1 MNAAN
6 SNLDPQATQ
15 ILTAALGLSLEQ
27 REEVALQLVDSLHPA
42 DAEAYDAAWEAE
54 LERRITEMDQGKTPG
69 IPWEEVR
76 KKMRAK
82 L

>member
-1 MNAAN
+1 MNA
-6 SNLDPQATQ
+6 LATQ
-15 ILTAALGLSLEQ
+15 ILTAAIGLPDEQ
-27 REEVALQLVDSLHPA
+27 REGVALQLVDSLQPA
-42 DAEAYDAAWEAE
+42 DEEAYDAVWEAE
-54 LERRITEMDQGKTPG
+54 LQRRITEMDQGKTPG